1 MWRKRKLFRE
11 SNLMIFLFHCAWLA
25 VDSFISAAKLRG
37 ITGAAAPP
45 PPPGPVKPD
54 TCKSV
59 DGFAFFRLRCFDHS
73 DLQLFA
79 LFIFDVDFSK
89 TYLQTSAENS
99 VSEPPNLKI
108 FSPRPLYKVRAFGT
122 RDNVLPLQKPSY
134 GPDSGMSCWSCHKN
148 ILYNHKNAS

>member
-1 MWRKRKLFRE
+1 
-11 SNLMIFLFHCAWLA
+11 MIFRFHCAWLA

-37 ITGAAAPP
+37 ITGAAAPPP

-89 TYLQTSAENS
+89 TYLQTSA
-99 VSEPPNLKI
+99 
-108 FSPRPLYKVRAFGT
+108 
-122 RDNVLPLQKPSY
+122 
-134 GPDSGMSCWSCHKN
+134 
-148 ILYNHKNAS
+148 